1 MIWTRLLEYVLYN
14 STAVLLSCNVDLF
27 LVNIWKV
34 DAINRGPSFYN
45 LVDALYRLMIN
56 A

>member
-14 STAVLLSCNVDLF
+14 SAAVLLSCNVDLF
-27 LVNIWKV
+27 LVNIRKV
-34 DAINRGPSFYN
+34 DAINRGSFYN
-45 LVDALYRLMIN
+45 LVDALYRLMIS